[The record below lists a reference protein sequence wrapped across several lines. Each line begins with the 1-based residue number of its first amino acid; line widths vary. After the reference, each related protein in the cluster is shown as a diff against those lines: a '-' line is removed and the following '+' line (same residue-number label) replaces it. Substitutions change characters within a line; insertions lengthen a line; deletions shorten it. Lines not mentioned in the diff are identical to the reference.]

1 MTKFKSIVNKALH
14 VISIVVVVIEIL
26 IVASIIASRFSGN
39 VPQIFGYSLY
49 VIASPS
55 MTPELEVGDMIISRK
70 YDGGELQVGQVVEYV
85 GKSGDMAGKIITHK
99 IVRITGEGD
108 DRVIVTKGTAN
119 LNEDPPI
126 APADIL
132 SVMTCKT
139 FLLDKIYGVITSTP
153 GFICLIFLPMAAM
166 IITEIVKLMIE
177 VKGEKDGD
185 SEEKNK

>member
-1 MTKFKSIVNKALH
+1 MTKFKHITTKALH

-39 VPQIFGYSLY
+39 VPTVFGHSLY

-55 MTPELEVGDMIISRK
+55 MSPELEIGDMIVSRQ
-70 YDGGELQVGQVVEYV
+70 YDGGELQVGQVIEYH

-99 IVRITGEGD
+99 IVSITGEGD
-108 DRVIVTKGTAN
+108 DRVIITKGTAN
-119 LNEDPPI
+119 HDEDPPI
-126 APADIL
+126 SPDDVI
-132 SVMTCKT
+132 SVMVYKT
-139 FLLDKIYGVITSTP
+139 VIIDKLYGVITSTP

-177 VKGEKDGD
+177 VKGEKDG
-185 SEEKNK
+185 KNQNQNP